1 MRRSLASKEVVLA
14 VSGSIAAYKAC
25 EIASRL
31 VELGIRVTPVLTASA
46 QEFVG
51 AASFEAITGNR
62 AITRLFEPLQNPD
75 VEHIAVATRAD
86 LFLVAPASANVIAKA
101 ANGLADDWLSTTL
114 LATRAPILMAP
125 AMNSNMYDHPAT
137 QANIKTLRERGVRFV
152 GPGSGRL
159 ACGTVGIGRMIDPM
173 TILDVALPLLSTHRP
188 LTGKRVL
195 ITSGGTREPLDPVRY
210 LGNRSSGKMGRAL
223 AMAALSAGA
232 DVTVVTGPSEVAP
245 PCGVER
251 IDVETAREMA
261 EAVHRCLETADVMIA
276 AAAVA
281 DFRPASAAGHKRKR
295 AGGPF
300 EVELVENPDILAASV
315 QARRPGQIFVGFA
328 AETENVIEHAREKLQ
343 RKAVDLIVG
352 NHVGTPASGF
362 GTENVSACIVGRD
375 GAEKTWEEISKAALA
390 DEVMACIAVLV
401 ERC

>member
-1 MRRSLASKEVVLA
+1 LSNKEVVLA
-14 VSGSIAAYKAC
+14 VTGSIAAYKAC

-31 VELGIRVTPVLTASA
+31 VELGVRVTPVLTASA

-51 AASFEAITGNR
+51 AASFEAITGTR

-101 ANGLADDWLSTTL
+101 AHGLADDWLSTTL

-125 AMNSNMYDHPAT
+125 AMNSNMYEHPAT
-137 QANIKTLRERGVRFV
+137 QANMATLRGRGVHFI
-152 GPGSGRL
+152 GPGAGRL
-159 ACGTVGIGRMIDPM
+159 ACGTVGIGRMLDPAM
-173 TILDVALPLLSTHRP
+173 ILEAALPLLSTRRP
-188 LTGKRVL
+188 LAGKRIL

-232 DVTVVTGPSEVAP
+232 DVVVVSGPTEVSP

-261 EAVHRCLETADVMIA
+261 EAVQRQLESIDVMIA

-281 DFRPASAAGHKRKR
+281 DFRPAETAEQKRKR
-295 AGGPF
+295 SSGPF
-300 EVELVENPDILAASV
+300 AVELIENPDVLAGAV
-315 QARRPGQIFVGFA
+315 ANRREGQLFVGFA
-328 AETENVIEHAREKLQ
+328 AETENVLEHARHKLRQ
-343 RKAVDLIVG
+343 KGVDLIVG

-362 GTENVSACIVGRD
+362 GTESLAACIVGRD
-375 GAEKTWEEISKAALA
+375 GDEQMWEDISKTALA
-390 DEVMACIAVLV
+390 DEVMDRIAALLRVS
-401 ERC
+401 